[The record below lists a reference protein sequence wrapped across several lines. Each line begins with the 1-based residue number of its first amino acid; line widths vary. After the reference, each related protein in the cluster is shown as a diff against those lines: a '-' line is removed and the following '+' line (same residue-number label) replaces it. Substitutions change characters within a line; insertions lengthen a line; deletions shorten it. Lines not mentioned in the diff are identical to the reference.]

1 MAKTK
6 KETIK
11 EEITKKAAPVE
22 QTEAA
27 AIKQKKAAKI
37 EEPKVEPI
45 ANDLTVDVAS
55 AVNGEL
61 IWVSKRTGYKVIWN
75 EFGEKNPLTVA
86 DLLDMRNGDRA
97 FFVNNWVTIEDP
109 RADEIMK
116 HLGIDKFY
124 KLIKSV
130 DDLDEIILG
139 MDPDKIKTALPK
151 FSYSLKETIIL
162 RAQELKNEGR
172 LDSSRRIKALED
184 GTGMEIDV

>member
-1 MAKTK
+1 MGKTK

-11 EEITKKAAPVE
+11 EEIIEKAASVE

-45 ANDLTVDVAS
+45 TNDLTVDVAS

-139 MDPDKIKTALPK
+139 MDPDKIKAVLPK